1 MINMVQKELLLNAL
15 REQLKDAETLET
27 KIALN
32 YLIGRVLQ
40 GELDIKVW

>member
-1 MINMVQKELLLNAL
+1 MVQKELLLNAL

-27 KIALN
+27 KVALN

-40 GELDIKVW
+40 GDFNIEVW